1 MTREELQ
8 AMVAW
13 LEVALAAP
21 ERVREL
27 TMKGHGI
34 GTTPLGDRMIAALA
48 MEALRAGAQPGPPG
62 SDFVPVRTAT
72 VMAAL
77 ALEAGVAMG
86 RGYEAYLRD
95 TGELEKL
102 LRG

>member
-1 MTREELQ
+1 MSAEELQ

-27 TMKGHGI
+27 TLKGHGI
-34 GTTPLGDRMIAALA
+34 GTTPLGDRMIASLA
-48 MEALRAGAQPGPPG
+48 IQAYANGAPAGPPG
-62 SDFVPVRTAT
+62 SNVVPVRTAVT
-72 VMAAL
+72 IAAL

-86 RGYEAYLRD
+86 RGYEAYVRD
-95 TGELEKL
+95 SGELERLFK
-102 LRG
+102 G